1 MELTVEQIM
10 DYQTL
15 LKERGFYTGEI
26 DGIIGPLTRAA
37 AQAMID
43 SDNPTDI
50 DATRGTTGKALAQA
64 LSAITQT
71 TGLVYGTDV
80 DTEETEQEET
90 EDTTMYW
97 GRYDSGSWALSTMA
111 ADGEPDVDP
120 DAGFTWAWKLPEFE
134 GTTQEDYTSDKT
146 LEEVLG
152 QVTDGESTGGL
163 GTEEDGVSTGFQDT
177 QLWEL
182 DGKTYVVFP
191 VPDTDIFIR
200 YEADQPMLDLYYS
213 SGREKPDVISKSV
226 DDEEWV
232 NSSFFGTLA
241 EVDEDILLGA
251 KDPFTGLADKFD
263 TAKKYRPWLEYD
275 ELYDIW
281 LEAFI
286 EDRDI
291 ADEEWKTTEW
301 WRDHTQEQ
309 RDWLLLSQGKDLST
323 LPADAEAYLN
333 NNIIKFRD
341 LFKAA
346 GVTNIEDIVNT
357 DGESFLDWFSFNFT
371 KGDWTEVYALD
382 QLKGFADPSTGI
394 EQDEAISDWME
405 GKAVGVDVS
414 MTKKYEAQVENLAN
428 EWLGPLYGG
437 LTDSQKADYAAMI
450 RNAES
455 EDIGASNV
463 INKFK
468 GMRGTLFGEYDENL
482 TYNEIATPWRNYS
495 FQLLGQRM
503 DETDST
509 FVDVIK
515 ANDQRTATQM
525 LTEWGINNNAATLLD
540 KVTDDIGQA
549 TSAGQ
554 VVRGIPT

>member
-50 DATRGTTGKALAQA
+50 DATRGNTGKALAQA

-71 TGLVYGTDV
+71 TGIVYGTDV
-80 DTEETEQEET
+80 DTEDTEEKEET

-97 GRYDSGSWALSTMA
+97 GRNDSGSWFTSTL
-111 ADGEPDVDP
+111 DDKPEGSK
-120 DAGFTWAWKLPEFE
+120 WAWEIPEFK
-134 GTTQEDYTSDKT
+134 GTSQEDFTSDNT
-146 LEEVLG
+146 LEEVLDK
-152 QVTDGESTGGL
+152 VTDPAVNPPDDGEGNGE
-163 GTEEDGVSTGFQDT
+163 GDVSTGFQGT

-182 DGKTYVVFP
+182 DGATYVVFP
-191 VPDTDIFIR
+191 VPGTDLYLR
-200 YEADQPMLDLYYS
+200 YLADDETLDLYYS

-226 DDEEWV
+226 NDEEWV
-232 NSSFFGTLA
+232 NSSFFGNFA
-241 EVDEDILLGA
+241 EVNEETLLRD
-251 KDPFTGLADKFD
+251 KDPFIGLVEKFEV
-263 TAKKYRPWLEYD
+263 AKKYRPWLEDD

-286 EDRDI
+286 ENRDI
-291 ADEEWKTTEW
+291 LDEEWKTTEW
-301 WRDHTQEQ
+301 WRTHTQEE
-309 RDWLLLSQGKDLST
+309 RDWLLLSQGKDLSL
-323 LPADAEAYLN
+323 LPADATAYLN

-341 LFKAA
+341 MFKAA

-357 DGESFLDWFSFNFT
+357 NGESFLDWFSFNFT
-371 KGDWTEVYALD
+371 SGAWTELYTLD
-382 QLKGFADPSTGI
+382 QLKAIADPSTGI
-394 EQDEAISDWME
+394 EQDEAITTWMQ
-405 GKAVGVDVS
+405 GKAEGVDVS
-414 MTKKYEAQVENLAN
+414 TTKQFEAQVENLAN
-428 EWLGPLYGG
+428 EWLGPLYGV
-437 LTDSQKADYAAMI
+437 LTDDQKSNYAAMI

-455 EDIGASNV
+455 EEIGASNV
-463 INKFK
+463 IDKLK
-468 GMRGTLFGEYDENL
+468 GIRGTLFGDYDENL

-503 DETDST
+503 DETDAT

-515 ANDQRTATQM
+515 ANDQKTATTM

-540 KVTDDIGQA
+540 KVTDEIGQA
-549 TSAGQ
+549 LGAGQ
-554 VVRGIPT
+554 VVRGVAT

>member
-50 DATRGTTGKALAQA
+50 DATRGNTGKALAQA

-80 DTEETEQEET
+80 DTEDTEEKEEQEPE
-90 EDTTMYW
+90 ELYNAIGQKGPAGESNDGYEYKFKNPP
-97 GRYDSGSWALSTMA
+97 GSGTNPGVSKI
-111 ADGEPDVDP
+111 GDP
-120 DAGFTWAWKLPEFE
+120 DPDPVEP
-134 GTTQEDYTSDKT
+134 QD
-146 LEEVLG
+146 
-152 QVTDGESTGGL
+152 DGGG
-163 GTEEDGVSTGFQDT
+163 DVSTGFQGT

-200 YEADQPMLDLYYS
+200 YEVDQPTLDLYYS

-232 NSSFFGTLA
+232 NSSFFGSLA
-241 EVDEDILLGA
+241 EVDEDILLGD

-263 TAKKYRPWLEYD
+263 TAKKYRPWLEDD

-286 EDRDI
+286 ENRDI
-291 ADEEWKTTEW
+291 ADEDVKTTEW
-301 WRDHTQEQ
+301 WRTHTQEE
-309 RDWLLLSQGKDLST
+309 RDWLLLSQGQDLST
-323 LPADAEAYLN
+323 LPADATAYLN

-341 LFKAA
+341 MFKAA

-357 DGESFLDWFSFNFT
+357 NGESFLDWFSFNFT
-371 KGDWTEVYALD
+371 SGAWTELYTLD
-382 QLKGFADPSTGI
+382 QLKAIADPSTGI
-394 EQDEAISDWME
+394 EQDEAITTWMQ
-405 GKAVGVDVS
+405 GKAEGVDVS
-414 MTKKYEAQVENLAN
+414 TTKQFEAQVENLAN
-428 EWLGPLYGG
+428 EWLGPLYGV
-437 LTDSQKADYAAMI
+437 LTDDQKSNYAAMI

-455 EDIGASNV
+455 EEIGASNV
-463 INKFK
+463 IDKLK
-468 GMRGTLFGEYDENL
+468 GIRGTLFGDYDENL
-482 TYNEIATPWRNYS
+482 TYNEMKIHHGEIIVFSY
-495 FQLLGQRM
+495 
-503 DETDST
+503 
-509 FVDVIK
+509 
-515 ANDQRTATQM
+515 
-525 LTEWGINNNAATLLD
+525 
-540 KVTDDIGQA
+540 
-549 TSAGQ
+549 
-554 VVRGIPT
+554 